1 MLDRDETQKANFDT
15 KRRKLQMDLK
25 KKKWNEDERTKLIE
39 LIEERE
45 CLQTL
50 WCRKYSKILEKPVE
64 AVKVKINGLHVKV
77 GWEINKENKNKKQG

>member
-25 KKKWNEDERTKLIE
+25 KKKKWNEDERTKLIE

-50 WCRKYSKILEKPVE
+50 
-64 AVKVKINGLHVKV
+64 
-77 GWEINKENKNKKQG
+77 

>member
-1 MLDRDETQKANFDT
+1 MKHRQQILILNEENF
-15 KRRKLQMDLK
+15 KWIKK

-50 WCRKYSKILEKPVE
+50 
-64 AVKVKINGLHVKV
+64 
-77 GWEINKENKNKKQG
+77 

>member
-50 WCRKYSKILEKPVE
+50 
-64 AVKVKINGLHVKV
+64 
-77 GWEINKENKNKKQG
+77 